1 MPQAFLVAVRLAL
14 VVDSME
20 SVLGC
25 LLTEVAHWVEEPV
38 GAALVAMVDGSDS
51 VDSVAFCLCTN
62 LACVGTVE

>member
-25 LLTEVAHWVEEPV
+25 SQVAVTHWVEEPV
-38 GAALVAMVDGSDS
+38 GVALVAMVDGSGS
-51 VDSVAFCLCTN
+51 VDSVELYLCTN